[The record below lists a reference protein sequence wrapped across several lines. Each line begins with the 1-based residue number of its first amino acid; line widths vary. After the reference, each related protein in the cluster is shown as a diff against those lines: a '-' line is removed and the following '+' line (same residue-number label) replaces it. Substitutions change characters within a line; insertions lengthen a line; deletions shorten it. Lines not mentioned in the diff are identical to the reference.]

1 MATQKYVEKA
11 VAEQIRVRLYY
22 RKPQLEDGETILTA
36 TAVSTPT
43 GLTLV
48 GDCVITGGRVE
59 QVVSGGAAG
68 KEYLVQFTIT
78 TSGGDTYC
86 HPDYDAII
94 VRVT

>member
-1 MATQKYVEKA
+1 
-11 VAEQIRVRLYY
+11 
-22 RKPQLEDGETILTA
+22 
-36 TAVSTPT
+36 
-43 GLTLV
+43 
-48 GDCVITGGRVE
+48 
-59 QVVSGGAAG
+59 VSGGAAG

>member
-1 MATQKYVEKA
+1 MTTQKFVEKA

-22 RKPQLEDGETILTA
+22 RKPQLDDGETILTA
-36 TAVSTPT
+36 TAVVTPV

-48 GDCVITGGRVE
+48 GDVVILGGRIE
-59 QVVSGGAAG
+59 QVVSGGTAG
-68 KEYLVQFTIT
+68 KEYLIQFTIT
-78 TSGGDTYC
+78 TSGADTYC